1 MKGKKSV
8 SCVIPFYNEGL
19 RLFSTLKAVTAI
31 DSISQIVCIDDGSS
45 DDTARIIKSLWPQI
59 DVIKLNKNQG
69 KASAVRHGLKYVKN
83 ELVLL
88 LDADLQDINT
98 YELEKAIFPMLS
110 DESIDMI
117 ILRRIN
123 AAWFV
128 KIDRADILL
137 SGERILKK
145 KDLEEI
151 FKNEVNG
158 YQLEIA
164 INTFMQERK
173 KNVQWVSWSA
183 TNTYKT
189 QKMGLVKGAIKEI
202 RMFADIFNYAGVS
215 TFAKQFTTFAKKECA
230 VEVPYLQTKISN
242 L

>member
-1 MKGKKSV
+1 MENKSI
-8 SCVIPFYNEGL
+8 SCIIPFYNEGL
-19 RLFSTLKAVTAI
+19 RLFSILKVVTKI
-31 DSISQIVCIDDGSS
+31 KTISQVICIDDGSS

-59 DVIKLNKNQG
+59 EVIKLNENQG
-69 KASAVRHGLKYVKN
+69 KSAAVKHGLKYVNN

-88 LDADLQDINT
+88 LDADLQDINI
-98 YELEKAIFPMLS
+98 YELENAIEPMLY
-110 DESIDMI
+110 DNSIDMI

-128 KIDRADILL
+128 KIERADILL

-145 KDLEEI
+145 KDLLEI
-151 FKNEVNG
+151 FQKEVNG

-164 INTFMQERK
+164 INTYMQNNN

-189 QKMGLVKGAIKEI
+189 KKIGLVKGALKEI
-202 RMFADIFNYAGVS
+202 KMFVDIFSYAGVS
-215 TFAKQFTTFAKKECA
+215 TFARQFTSFARKELSYGYNRRSRA
-230 VEVPYLQTKISN
+230 S
-242 L
+242 